1 MPSLLLLNTEGVICA
16 IDPSLSDWFDYRP
29 KKNVTTEQKEEPVK
43 VDLAIAQASSPLQH
57 LSQGRILLLK
67 IRILIFLVLIYTFP
81 KKCELKKHA
90 IWGFKE
96 SSVNSNEMN
105 TETSP

>member
-16 IDPSLSDWFDYRP
+16 IDTSLSDWFDYRP
-29 KKNVTTEQKEEPVK
+29 KAVTTEQKEEPVK
-43 VDLAIAQASSPLQH
+43 VDLAIAQASSPLLH

-81 KKCELKKHA
+81 KNL
-90 IWGFKE
+90 
-96 SSVNSNEMN
+96 S
-105 TETSP
+105 